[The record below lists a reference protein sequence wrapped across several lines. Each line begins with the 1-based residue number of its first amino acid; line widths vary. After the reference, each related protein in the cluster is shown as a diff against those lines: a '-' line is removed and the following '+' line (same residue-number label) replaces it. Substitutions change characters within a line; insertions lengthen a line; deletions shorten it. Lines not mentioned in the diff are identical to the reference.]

1 MIICIMIRMLV
12 SNLFWIIM
20 IKSVRI
26 FLDEFMFF
34 DEVINNNV
42 INNAPFDNFD
52 HNFDNS
58 FGEKL

>member
-1 MIICIMIRMLV
+1 
-12 SNLFWIIM
+12 M

-26 FLDEFMFF
+26 FQDEFMFF